1 MDHRDKDAVMK
12 KRLSILLLTIALI
25 FTSAQADTIFLI
37 NAYQFGGEPP
47 TGQSVCAGNWSTDCA
62 ETSYPSGSS
71 FTILS
76 SQFVTVVDCFTASEA
91 DTAKRIRWYFGTS
104 NTTNATNVPKAVF
117 YVHRVQVA
125 EAGISPVASSWVW
138 SDGDLNATF
147 SAGDEICY
155 GGTLQCGSFIF
166 PRSTGGT
173 IFEYLR
179 TDSPDAFG
187 YDMAD
192 ISTELQVST
201 YKYGF
206 ILEYT
211 R

>member
-1 MDHRDKDAVMK
+1 MK
-12 KRLSILLLTIALI
+12 KRLSILLLTISLI
-25 FTSAQADTIFLI
+25 CMAAQADTVFLI

-71 FTILS
+71 FSILS
-76 SQFVTVVDCFTASEA
+76 SQYVTVVDCFTASEA
-91 DTAKRIRWYFGTS
+91 GTANRIRWYFGTS
-104 NTTNATNVPKAVF
+104 NDTNATNVAKAVF
-117 YVHRVQVA
+117 YVNRVQVA
-125 EAGISPVASSWVW
+125 EAGISPAASSWVW
-138 SDGDLNATF
+138 SDGDLNAAF
-147 SAGDEICY
+147 SPGDEICY
-155 GGTLQCGSFIF
+155 GGTLQGGSFIF
-166 PRSTGGT
+166 PRSTGGST
-173 IFEYLR
+173 FEYLR
-179 TDSPDAFG
+179 TDGPDASG

-192 ISTELQVST
+192 ISTGLEVSS